1 MSLLEHLTEAGRH
14 LKEATKL
21 AEDWRVR
28 DAAAGSGT
36 TVQCAIYIQRKIAS
50 GKTKLETQP
59 PFEKAS
65 GANVERGARNQK

>member
-1 MSLLEHLTEAGRH
+1 MSLVEHLTEAGRH

-36 TVQCAIYIQRKIAS
+36 TVQCAIYIQQKIAS
-50 GKTKLETQP
+50 GKAKVETQP
-59 PFEKAS
+59 PFERAETKN
-65 GANVERGARNQK
+65 GVME